1 MGLVVKLAVGTSHRD
16 ASRSMS
22 LGQVTEGSTR
32 RKEEA
37 KPGNEERDGL
47 RDGTR
52 RGKSEG
58 WRRLEK
64 GPQKRK
70 ADRWGWDQAQNK
82 Q

>member
-58 WRRLEK
+58 LEK
-64 GPQKRK
+64 AGEGTAETKGRSL
-70 ADRWGWDQAQNK
+70 GMGSGSE
-82 Q
+82 

>member
-22 LGQVTEGSTR
+22 IGQVTEGGTR

-37 KPGNEERDGL
+37 KPGNAERDGW

-58 WRRLEK
+58 WRGLEK
-64 GPQKRK
+64 GPQKQK
-70 ADRWGWDQAQNK
+70 ADHWGMGSGSE
-82 Q
+82 